1 MKVSYRL
8 VGLTKA
14 IVYAKFLSLVKTG
27 AVLFDPGV
35 HLRAIL
41 YCVVDEQF
49 IMVKVR
55 GAQCE
60 VTLCL

>member
-8 VGLTKA
+8 VGLTEA

-27 AVLFDPGV
+27 AILFDPGV